1 MFKGNNEDTRTTP
14 MSLLLTLNIFHTC
27 SIVFIV
33 NFERVIAGWAQII
46 SLYTIRLDYSVFH

>member
-1 MFKGNNEDTRTTP
+1 